1 MARSAQSARIGRS
14 LREKLSKQLA
24 DVMLTAAD
32 ACEAHCPIST
42 GHLVS
47 NFILTVRTP
56 FTGVDGSPE
65 AVSYA
70 AQDAGR
76 EAVLAYDVGKDGKIY
91 LRNNVE
97 YLKYQPPF
105 LTEALQAGVAAMP
118 HGRKTATRKMLKQM
132 ARDIFKKGG

>member
-1 MARSAQSARIGRS
+1 MALSPQAARIGRD
-14 LREKLSKQLA
+14 LRAKLSKQLA

-32 ACEAHCPIST
+32 AAEAHCPIKT

-47 NFILTVRTP
+47 NFILTVRAP
-56 FTGVDGSPE
+56 FTGVAGSPD
-65 AVSYA
+65 AVDYS

-76 EAVLAYDVGKDGKIY
+76 EAVLTYDVGRDGKIY

-97 YLKYQPPF
+97 YLKYLPPF
-105 LTEALQAGVAAMP
+105 LTEALMAGVAAMP

-132 ARDIFKKGG
+132 ARDVFKKGG